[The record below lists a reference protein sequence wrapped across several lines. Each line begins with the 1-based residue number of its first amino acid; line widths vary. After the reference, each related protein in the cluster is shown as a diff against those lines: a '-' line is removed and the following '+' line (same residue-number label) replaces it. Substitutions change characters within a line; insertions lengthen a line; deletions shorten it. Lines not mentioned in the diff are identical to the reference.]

1 MLSRISTFANS
12 MSLGLKW
19 KLSQDEFN
27 TIAEC
32 TIGDMKAKA
41 GHKNKKTAK
50 LLAAKNILKII
61 ENDSNLKQKMME
73 HIFGEDIVKPIDDK
87 STNLSYV
94 KDLSGKLSQ
103 MVDSL
108 DAQKSIA
115 SSKRF
120 EEPEEIMN
128 YFCNLDDNISAS
140 TEEVTEL
147 KSTFEQ
153 VAEL

>member
-1 MLSRISTFANS
+1 
-12 MSLGLKW
+12 
-19 KLSQDEFN
+19 
-27 TIAEC
+27 
-32 TIGDMKAKA
+32 
-41 GHKNKKTAK
+41 
-50 LLAAKNILKII
+50 
-61 ENDSNLKQKMME
+61 
-73 HIFGEDIVKPIDDK
+73 VKPIDDK

-128 YFCNLDDNISAS
+128 YFCNLDDMISAS